1 MKLESWNQS
10 DNTLQK
16 TYVFSSFEAAIRF
29 MALAST
35 EIDVLN
41 HHPEWTNIYNKVMV
55 TLRTH
60 DSGNVVTDLD
70 YKLAELL
77 DRVFAGEVKK

>member
-1 MKLESWNQS
+1 
-10 DNTLQK
+10 
-16 TYVFSSFEAAIRF
+16 
-29 MALAST
+29 
-35 EIDVLN
+35 VLN

-60 DSGNVVTDLD
+60 DAGNVVTDLD

-77 DRVFAGEVKK
+77 DRVYEGEVK

>member
-1 MKLESWNQS
+1 MKLESWNQI

-16 TYVFSSFEAAIRF
+16 TFVFSSFARAIHF
-29 MALAST
+29 MSVAST
-35 EIDVLN
+35 EIDALN

-60 DSGNVVTDLD
+60 DAGNVVTDLD
-70 YKLAELL
+70 YQLAELL
-77 DRVFAGEVKK
+77 DRVYDGEVK